1 MLPCIV
7 LGRVGHKR
15 LTRDFKGSR
24 DAAAIFF
31 SSAGWCRDLGTVV
44 TQHVAADSLANLTV
58 DSQLLPLPPDL
69 LLHLLFVLGQVC
81 M

>member
-1 MLPCIV
+1 MQQPY
-7 LGRVGHKR
+7 
-15 LTRDFKGSR
+15 
-24 DAAAIFF
+24 FF

-58 DSQLLPLPPDL
+58 DSQLLALPPDL